1 MASKMD
7 SKQGDIGEKDVEV
20 AQGHTTVVVNEEEL
34 EKTYHHK
41 LDADDA
47 LDFFK
52 AHGIT
57 SVSPED
63 DKRILRK
70 IDMFLM
76 PLMLITNTL
85 NFLDKNALSNSVNF
99 GLREDNHLVGN
110 QYSWASGSIFYLTY
124 MVSQPLVSRCLQWF
138 PVGKLLSVSV
148 ILWGAVLMT
157 TAATRSFAALMS
169 VRAILGVFESV
180 INPTLML
187 MTAQW
192 YKRSEQPERV
202 GWWFLGNAL
211 GQVLGGI
218 IGYGVGH
225 INGGLDVGNWIWY
238 FIIFGAFTIL
248 YGFFLYF
255 YIPDSPMTARWLSDR
270 DRALALARVRLN
282 RTGVMNHNF
291 KWYQAKEALMDPQTW
306 MLVIIQFLTNVPSG
320 GVASFGTQVIK
331 GFGYS
336 AINTTLLQMPLGVIQ
351 GFTIIVGGIF
361 TKYYKNGRWIVMVVT
376 QIPALVGAVLLY
388 TLPSSEKNSRLAA
401 YYVIQ
406 THSIVS
412 IMEYSMVTANIAG
425 TTKKT
430 TTTAL
435 IFIAFCVGQVAAPQ
449 LFVSSESPRYP
460 TAFKAAFSCFALLIV
475 LPPMF
480 MIYLRRENQKRDQ
493 EFGKVELEPAA
504 AEPAADGGAQPDEF
518 FDLTDR
524 EQKEKFRYV
533 Y

>member
-1 MASKMD
+1 MGI
-7 SKQGDIGEKDVEV
+7 KQGDDKDKDVEV
-20 AQGHTTVVVNEEEL
+20 AQGETTIVVNEHEV
-34 EKTYHHK
+34 EKIYRHK

-52 AHGIT
+52 SHGIT
-57 SVSPED
+57 EVSPED

-76 PLMLITNTL
+76 PLMLVTNTL

-99 GLREDNHLVGN
+99 GLKEDNHITSS

-138 PVGKLLSVSV
+138 PVGKLLSASV

-169 VRAILGVFESV
+169 VRAVLGVFESV
-180 INPTLML
+180 INPTLIL

-192 YKRSEQPERV
+192 YKRAEQPERV
-202 GWWFLGNAL
+202 GWWFMGNAL
-211 GQVLGGI
+211 GQVLGGV

-225 INGGLDVGNWIWY
+225 IDGRLDVGNWIWY
-238 FIIFGAFTIL
+238 FIIFGAFTVL
-248 YGFFLYF
+248 YGAFLFFF
-255 YIPDSPMTARWLSDR
+255 IPDSPMTARWLSDR
-270 DRALALARVRLN
+270 DRALALARVRQN
-282 RTGVMNHNF
+282 RTGIMNRKF
-291 KWYQAKEALMDPQTW
+291 KWYQVREALLDPQTW
-306 MLVIIQFLTNVPSG
+306 MLVIVQFLTNIPSG
-320 GVASFGTQVIK
+320 GVASYGTQVIK
-331 GFGYS
+331 GLGYS
-336 AINTTLLQMPLGVIQ
+336 AIKTTLLQMPLGVIQ
-351 GFTIIVGGIF
+351 GATIIAGGIF
-361 TKYYKNGRWIVMVVT
+361 TRYYKNGRWIVMTLT
-376 QIPALVGAVLLY
+376 QVPALVGAVLLY
-388 TLPSSEKNSRLAA
+388 TLPSSRQNSRLAA

-406 THSIVS
+406 THSVVS
-412 IMEYSMVTANIAG
+412 IMEYSMATANVAG

-435 IFIAFCVGQVAAPQ
+435 IFVAFCVGQVAAPQ
-449 LFVSSESPRYP
+449 LFVAKEAPRYP

-475 LPPMF
+475 IPPLYAF
-480 MIYLRRENQKRDQ
+480 YLHRENKRRDDR
-493 EFGKVELEPAA
+493 FGKVNQDASATTSEARE
-504 AEPAADGGAQPDEF
+504 GAQPDEF